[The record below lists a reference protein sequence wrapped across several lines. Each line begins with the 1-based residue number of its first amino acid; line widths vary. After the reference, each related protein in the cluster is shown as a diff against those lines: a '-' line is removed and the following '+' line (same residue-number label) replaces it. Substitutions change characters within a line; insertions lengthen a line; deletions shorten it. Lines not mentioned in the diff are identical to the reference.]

1 MTDTPRDRLRELLD
15 AVLDERNHRLE
26 DMASDAFVSPFH
38 FSRVLVRNTGESPAR
53 MRRRVMLERAAWQ
66 IGQGSPVTEAA
77 WMAGFESVEGFSR
90 AFSRTFGHP
99 PSAAPASYW
108 LPAPNGIHFHPPTS
122 LWVNSEERVMNPLT
136 EQLVM
141 HDLDDTKSLLQMAEA
156 LSEEELEAER
166 MPGNV
171 VLEWDGTESSIR
183 SVLQNHVLSKEI
195 WLASIEGRDAP
206 GFEAEM
212 TIARLSDLHAA
223 MTPRWLGMIRDVD
236 RRGAWNDRLI
246 DALCDPP
253 ESFVMSS
260 VIAHVLTYASHR
272 RQLVRTMLRRAGK
285 TVDQGD
291 PIMWLR
297 RINDLQ
303 EEQC

>member
-15 AVLDERNHRLE
+15 AVLDERHHRLE

-53 MRRRVMLERAAWQ
+53 MRRRVMLE
-66 IGQGSPVTEAA
+66 
-77 WMAGFESVEGFSR
+77 
-90 AFSRTFGHP
+90 
-99 PSAAPASYW
+99 
-108 LPAPNGIHFHPPTS
+108 
-122 LWVNSEERVMNPLT
+122 
-136 EQLVM
+136 
-141 HDLDDTKSLLQMAEA
+141 
-156 LSEEELEAER
+156 
-166 MPGNV
+166 
-171 VLEWDGTESSIR
+171 
-183 SVLQNHVLSKEI
+183 
-195 WLASIEGRDAP
+195 
-206 GFEAEM
+206 
-212 TIARLSDLHAA
+212 
-223 MTPRWLGMIRDVD
+223 
-236 RRGAWNDRLI
+236 RGAWNDRLI